1 MDAEL
6 IQLTEE
12 QRRTARAMAGLGVS
26 RRHIALHLG
35 VDEAAMMAKLRDELE
50 LAEMEATSKVA
61 KALFVM
67 ATQKNNVA
75 AAIFWMKAR
84 GRWTEKQEIEATV
97 NGDVQQRY
105 VINVQPRMSEKE
117 WLETY
122 APKDVG

>member
-1 MDAEL
+1 MDAEP

-50 LAEMEATSKVA
+50 LAEMEVTSKVA

-67 ATQKNNVA
+67 ATQKSNVA

-97 NGDVQQRY
+97 KGDAQQRY
-105 VINVQPRMSEKE
+105 VINVQPRLSEKE

-122 APKDVG
+122 APKNLG